1 MKARKLK
8 QLNKKLLVVM
18 VCTRTSHLLS
28 CMDSVS
34 GTRKKSRSLVTLKSA
49 GKDVQNKAHTVIPFD
64 LRKEITNKLLQKVQ
78 QPLKGW
84 LVTKPIH
91 PKGRS
96 VRLPTQYESR
106 EINLLFLVQLVETLH
121 HFGLWCLSEPLKQE
135 MLKVF

>member
-1 MKARKLK
+1 M
-8 QLNKKLLVVM
+8 
-18 VCTRTSHLLS
+18 
-28 CMDSVS
+28 
-34 GTRKKSRSLVTLKSA
+34 TLKSA
-49 GKDVQNKAHTVIPFD
+49 GKDVQNKAHTVIPYD

-91 PKGRS
+91 PKSRS
-96 VRLPTQYESR
+96 ARLPTQYESR

-121 HFGLWCLSEPLKQE
+121 HFGLWCLSEPLEQE